1 MDNDE
6 LKKRLIALKAKFAA
20 FNKKYNFHLD
30 NFTKPSR
37 MTERRRSKR
46 LNALA
51 MRRRRS
57 P

>member
-6 LKKRLIALKAKFAA
+6 IRKRLTALKKKFAA

-30 NFTKPSR
+30 NFTKPNR
-37 MTERRRSKR
+37 MTERRQSKR

-57 P
+57 